1 MHTDDKMMLLV
12 TQSREFLYVF
22 YMKKISEDLTGQTQA

>member
-1 MHTDDKMMLLV
+1 MHTDHKMMLWV

-22 YMKKISEDLTGQTQA
+22 YMKISEDLTGQTQA